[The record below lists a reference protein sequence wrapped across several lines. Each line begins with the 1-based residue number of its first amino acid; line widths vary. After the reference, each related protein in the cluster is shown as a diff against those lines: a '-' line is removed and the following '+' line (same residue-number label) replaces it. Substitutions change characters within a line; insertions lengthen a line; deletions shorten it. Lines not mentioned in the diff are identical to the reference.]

1 MVGRR
6 CLAPNAAQ
14 LKLET
19 IMTDAQVLDDAG
31 GIAALR
37 TSLTQAPTALA
48 KLEAAKAIQA
58 ARETNDEPSLAGN
71 EYAVPL
77 EPLLVE
83 WTPRFRMSMPPEF
96 RTLPKRNQ
104 AMLFTTGVDLGML
117 QLTAS
122 ASLGGQK
129 AAGAD
134 RAASDIAKI
143 KACEAEGYMRQRVKM
158 AGLNILGF
166 VFVKDGLAVTPQGA
180 EKLAAGGAAPADQE
194 PQPSDQYLS
203 YERAIRDGL
212 GAPGML
218 EQIRADERLKE
229 GEDEA
234 LLALAKQFPFKQPS
248 RVTKGAARD
257 AYDALSSSV
266 TSYKSHKDSEL
277 RRADVLGI
285 LGPKMD
291 TVRDMIAR
299 GWPDGVTGDP
309 QSLLDAAQGIIDWY
323 NRIKDQEPSGNM
335 GRGEAWTYLVSD
347 KNLTPEQADAIL
359 ATPTSMERSGTIDRP
374 QYSVEYL
381 NAQADKALAAVVPD
395 PYDVALQMQ
404 GQFNERAGAISQAL
418 TAAGIDRSS
427 AAGGATFTKGPVS
440 VFYSAGDIHAQRT
453 LGIDLAPFSKYVV
466 KVEGSIGVDISD
478 DLADT
483 PEQTAARIIDEVNKL
498 QPATPAEPPAPAV
511 PADNDLARLNALK
524 RAAPKGAIT
533 SDDPNALEKLRAKL
547 AALMAEQEFMKKANK
562 FIKANKDAEL
572 MAMGFTQALID
583 GLKKPDFAGRIGF
596 ADYMLSNNNGVIAT
610 TRKRIASIEALMKK
624 SATNQEGQDVTEPVQ
639 QTTEDRDREMAAE
652 ADAVAGMGREDFAT
666 GGDGTPSKNAQFN
679 ALIATKYPGPA
690 FSGRVRELEDDFR
703 SAYAQTKSEAEQ
715 AASEAAA
722 NTLPDASS
730 EDPAYVQSI
739 IDGKVDLLDP
749 GIYGRLEPLF
759 SKYADDAA
767 MMGLLNQAAEVY
779 TAAAVAA
786 AKGA

>member
-1 MVGRR
+1 M
-6 CLAPNAAQ
+6 APNAAQ

-19 IMTDAQVLDDAG
+19 IMTDAHVLDAAG
-31 GIAALR
+31 DIAALR
-37 TSLTQAPTALA
+37 ANLAQAPTSLA

-58 ARETNDEPSLAGN
+58 SRDTADETSLAGN

-77 EPLLVE
+77 EPLLVQ
-83 WTPRFRMSMPPEF
+83 WTPRFRLSMPPEF
-96 RTLPKRNQ
+96 RTLPARNRPL
-104 AMLFTTGVDLGML
+104 LFTTGVDLAML

-122 ASLGGQK
+122 ASVDGQK

-134 RAASDIAKI
+134 RAASDIVKI
-143 KACEAEGYMRQRVKM
+143 KACEAVGYMRQRVKM

-166 VFVKDGLAVTPQGA
+166 VFVKDGLAVTPEGA
-180 EKLAAGGAAPADQE
+180 AKLAGQEAPA
-194 PQPSDQYLS
+194 PAVSLV
-203 YERAIRDGL
+203 
-212 GAPGML
+212 
-218 EQIRADERLKE
+218 K
-229 GEDEA
+229 
-234 LLALAKQFPFKQPS
+234 
-248 RVTKGAARD
+248 VTKGAARD
-257 AYDALSSSV
+257 AYDALSYSV
-266 TSYKSHKDSEL
+266 NSYKSHQESEL

-347 KNLTPEQADAIL
+347 KHLTPEQADAIL
-359 ATPTSMERSGTIDRP
+359 AAPTSMERSGTIDRP
-374 QYSVEYL
+374 LYSVDYL
-381 NAQADKALAAVVPD
+381 NAEAEKARAASDLAEKAAAAVD
-395 PYDVALQMQ
+395 AKLQ
-404 GQFNERAGAISQAL
+404 EAG
-418 TAAGIDRSS
+418 
-427 AAGGATFTKGPVS
+427 FTKTSGNVYAKTTPAGKFSALFNVRVLSADPAFKLTVS
-440 VFYSAGDIHAQRT
+440 MSDPSGQVTGSPTREVGTFAD
-453 LGIDLAPFSKYVV
+453 
-466 KVEGSIGVDISD
+466 VEGVV
-478 DLADT
+478 
-483 PEQTAARIIDEVNKL
+483 AAVAAEVGRFDE
-498 QPATPAEPPAPAV
+498 PAPVEPVAPSV
-511 PADNDLARLNALK
+511 PADNDLTRLNALK

-583 GLKKPDFAGRIGF
+583 GLKKPDFTGRIGF

-610 TRKRIASIEALMKK
+610 TRKRIASIEALMQK
-624 SATNQEGQDVTEPVQ
+624 SATTQEGQDVTEPVQ

-652 ADAVAGMGREDFAT
+652 ADAVAAMGREDFAA

-690 FSGRVRELEDDFR
+690 FRGRVRELEDNFT
-703 SAYAQTKSEAEQ
+703 SAYAQARREAEQ
-715 AASEAAA
+715 AASAAA
-722 NTLPDASS
+722 ADTPPAASS
-730 EDPAYVQSI
+730 EDKAYVQSI
-739 IDGKVDLLDP
+739 IDGTIDLLDP

-779 TAAAVAA
+779 TAAAMAA
-786 AKGA
+786 ASVAVKGV